1 MFTSRAE
8 HRILLRQDN
17 ADLRLTRLSAAIGL
31 ADEHR
36 IEALNNKQNQIQQL
50 TRRLSEF
57 KLDPVQDNYRIES
70 SGNAPIKERIPATTL
85 LRRPQVNMNTLKGL
99 SPKLNEII
107 SAYPQEVLQ
116 QLEIDV
122 KYEPY
127 IEREHKLVEKIHSLE
142 DHNIWPDLN
151 YDLIKALS
159 AEGREKLKKHKPRT
173 IGQASRIS
181 GVSPSDI
188 SILSVYLGQ

>member
-1 MFTSRAE
+1 
-8 HRILLRQDN
+8 
-17 ADLRLTRLSAAIGL
+17 
-31 ADEHR
+31 
-36 IEALNNKQNQIQQL
+36 
-50 TRRLSEF
+50 
-57 KLDPVQDNYRIES
+57 
-70 SGNAPIKERIPATTL
+70 
-85 LRRPQVNMNTLKGL
+85 
-99 SPKLNEII
+99 LNEII
-107 SAYPQEVLQ
+107 NGYPEEVLQ

-127 IEREHKLVEKIHSLE
+127 IEREQKLVAKIHSLE
-142 DHNIWPDLN
+142 DHTIWPDLN